1 MTFDEG
7 CVKEFEFTRVKQ
19 NGNILK
25 CKMIKSK
32 PSDGGCGD
40 DHVYI
45 WSSSDGWKNDLT
57 MVGKYVKTPGRGGTN
72 TMEFF
77 NTDVYIDGVTGKQT
91 ISSKS
96 VDYSHT
102 TAGSYDVL
110 SFNNVEIYKGSW
122 DVPLGISFVSGSGT
136 SDDPYITEWTKSREN
151 GTILSSI
158 HSGDQINGVE
168 VLEKT
173 DSTIKFSSNQDKR
186 FRKDNSGICHVLNE
200 AMTFDELSSDTAIYI
215 FSKNDLTMVG
225 KYVKTPGR
233 GGTNT
238 MEFFNTDVYIDG
250 VTGKQTISSKS
261 VDYSHKTAGS
271 YDELYFNNAQ
281 IYRGGWDV
289 PLGITFVSGSGT
301 SDDPYI
307 TEWTKNRVNGIILSS
322 IHSGD
327 QINGVEV
334 LEKTD
339 STIKFSS
346 NQDKCFKK
354 DNSGICHVLNE
365 AMTFDEL
372 SSDTAIYIFSN
383 DEIVTKPENDSK
395 FPIFYIIEG
404 ESKALIKC
412 SSSTECE
419 ILSNVSG
426 YYINNGDDK
435 ESNPLIYCGNDD
447 CETISVSGLGKSG
460 FFIHNG
466 VINTLTNS
474 LIKCINNDGI
484 ECSLYTPNEND
495 VFINQEDQWLIQ
507 CYKDTEENNEGCI
520 PYVKDS
526 WNDDIPEY
534 FVNAGSET
542 DNDYSDDII
551 KCTSE
556 KCEINSDTTDSN
568 VFLNGNLK
576 DEEND
581 NSKSTDD
588 SQLIICEE
596 NPNDNKK
603 KCYTEKI
610 EIVSEGYDIYY
621 DNTGDYIK
629 DQVKVEKSYIKCTKI
644 MENVSCTISTT
655 KDSNSN
661 PYPKNAKIFY
671 CYFDPGSG
679 VQHYPSGI
687 KTTGWNET
695 DSSIRSCIDKVNSWG
710 TSINFCD
717 PGVRNTP
724 SLYGYCGWCAS
735 WCTSQCEE
743 SFCRHINNA
752 GPYEITT
759 YENEVEGETEKGKI
773 VKADFSGNE
782 SRGAESMVL
791 YEFKYECQFQ
801 KISDSIIY
809 GSSFCKAGF
818 YINNNVNNSL
828 TKALIKCI
836 NNDGIICS

>member
-200 AMTFDELSSDTAIYI
+200 AMTFDELSSDTAIYT
-215 FSKNDLTMVG
+215 FSK
-225 KYVKTPGR
+225 
-233 GGTNT
+233 
-238 MEFFNTDVYIDG
+238 
-250 VTGKQTISSKS
+250 
-261 VDYSHKTAGS
+261 
-271 YDELYFNNAQ
+271 
-281 IYRGGWDV
+281 
-289 PLGITFVSGSGT
+289 
-301 SDDPYI
+301 
-307 TEWTKNRVNGIILSS
+307 
-322 IHSGD
+322 
-327 QINGVEV
+327 
-334 LEKTD
+334 
-339 STIKFSS
+339 
-346 NQDKCFKK
+346 
-354 DNSGICHVLNE
+354 
-365 AMTFDEL
+365 
-372 SSDTAIYIFSN
+372 
-383 DEIVTKPENDSK
+383 
-395 FPIFYIIEG
+395 
-404 ESKALIKC
+404 
-412 SSSTECE
+412 
-419 ILSNVSG
+419 
-426 YYINNGDDK
+426 
-435 ESNPLIYCGNDD
+435 
-447 CETISVSGLGKSG
+447 
-460 FFIHNG
+460 
-466 VINTLTNS
+466 
-474 LIKCINNDGI
+474 
-484 ECSLYTPNEND
+484 
-495 VFINQEDQWLIQ
+495 
-507 CYKDTEENNEGCI
+507 
-520 PYVKDS
+520 
-526 WNDDIPEY
+526 
-534 FVNAGSET
+534 
-542 DNDYSDDII
+542 
-551 KCTSE
+551 
-556 KCEINSDTTDSN
+556 
-568 VFLNGNLK
+568 
-576 DEEND
+576 
-581 NSKSTDD
+581 
-588 SQLIICEE
+588 
-596 NPNDNKK
+596 
-603 KCYTEKI
+603 
-610 EIVSEGYDIYY
+610 
-621 DNTGDYIK
+621 
-629 DQVKVEKSYIKCTKI
+629 
-644 MENVSCTISTT
+644 
-655 KDSNSN
+655 SNSN
-661 PYPKNAKIFY
+661 SYPKNAKIFY

-687 KTTGWNET
+687 KTIGWNET
-695 DSSIRSCIDKVNSWG
+695 NSSIRSCIDKVNSWG

-836 NNDGIICS
+836 NNDGIICSVYTPKENDIFINQENQRLIQCYKDIEKNNEGCISYVKNSWNDDIPEYFINAGSETNDFSDNIIKCTSEKCEINSSTVDSTVFLNGNLKDEENSNSKSTDDSQLIICKENPNENKKKCYTEKVEIESEGFIYYRNAGNYTENQVKVEKSYIKCTNIMENVYCTISTTKEQPKNEKNFYCYFDPGSGVQHYPSGIKTIGWNETNSSIRSCIDKVNSWGTSINFCDPGVRNTPSLYGYCGW